1 MNIQEIKISKK
12 TIVLVILV
20 VTTVMIAYNVITEG
34 MKPPIIDPLNLL
46 LAFIVFFG
54 AWLVSAIRLRTI
66 HASLD
71 PEKKLPLKEYLYAR
85 LLGGLMAYITPS
97 AIGGEP
103 ARAYYLSYKCHER
116 FSKYFALVIYEVLY
130 DVFVT
135 SIGAVVFSLFY
146 LPLTIPIIIVG
157 IANTSFWGTMYLL
170 LENMIDPDNAPR
182 IIRFVVR
189 IVNDQLSKRL
199 GDSYTSFASSFKTIV
214 SRMNI
219 TRRFVVCALTI
230 VFQILFGITIYLL
243 GFNVYNVNVVRAI
256 VAYFLAITASAL
268 PTPGGAGTMEYGL
281 SITLPPG
288 LVILSRSFIYYTT
301 VIMGIIVLYHS
312 GIREI
317 IERNSGS

>member
-1 MNIQEIKISKK
+1 MNIKEIKISKK

-20 VTTVMIAYNVITEG
+20 VTTVMIIYNVITEG
-34 MKPPIIDPLNLL
+34 LKPPIIKPLNLVVAL
-46 LAFIVFFG
+46 VVFFT
-54 AWLVSAIRLRTI
+54 AWLISAIRLRII

-71 PEKKLPLKEYLYAR
+71 PDKVLPLKEYLYAR

-103 ARAYYLSYKCHER
+103 ARAYYLSYKCNER

-130 DVFVT
+130 DIFVT
-135 SIGAVVFSLFY
+135 SIGAIIGSLLY

-170 LENMIDPDNAPR
+170 LQNMIDPEKAPR
-182 IIRFVVR
+182 IIKFMAK
-189 IVNDQLSKRL
+189 IVNEQLSKRL

-214 SRMNI
+214 SRMKI
-219 TRRFVVCALTI
+219 TRRITVCLLTI
-230 VFQILFGITIYLL
+230 TFQLLFGFTIYVL
-243 GFNVYNVNVVRAI
+243 GFGAYNVNIADAI
-256 VAYFLAITASAL
+256 IAYFLAITASAL

-288 LVILSRSFIYYTT
+288 LVILSRSFIYYVT
-301 VIMGIIVLYHS
+301 IAMGIIVLYHS
-312 GIREI
+312 GIKEI
-317 IERNSGS
+317 IERNNED